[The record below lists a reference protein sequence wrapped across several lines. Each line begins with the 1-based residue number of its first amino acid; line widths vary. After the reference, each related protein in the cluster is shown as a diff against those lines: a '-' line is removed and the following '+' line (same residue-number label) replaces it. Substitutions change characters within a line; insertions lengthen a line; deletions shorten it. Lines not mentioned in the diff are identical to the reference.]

1 MFCRFCGA
9 SIAANSHFCSKC
21 GKRLVSAPSR
31 RREAIVRIL
40 HLETPYPY
48 AGLLFLLF
56 VGLLMQP
63 RQSNVDYTQVRLE
76 LVLEGETSV
85 PEENIFRHHMSLIVE
100 NVSEEP
106 VREIPIDLR
115 VRVEPDQP
123 VEVVSDFLGRRLI
136 ILRNGERLP
145 LIVILHD
152 LVEPTEK
159 RRYTIDGIVTTA
171 PPADV
176 TYEVWGEDTD
186 EILASLSAS
195 IRREPPAGT
204 GPVALMDTR

>member
-123 VEVVSDFLGRRLI
+123 VEVVSDFLGQRLI

-145 LIVILHD
+145 LIVILND

-176 TYEVWGEDTD
+176 TYEVWGEDTG
-186 EILASLSAS
+186 EVLASLSAR
-195 IRREPPAGT
+195 IRRDPPTVT